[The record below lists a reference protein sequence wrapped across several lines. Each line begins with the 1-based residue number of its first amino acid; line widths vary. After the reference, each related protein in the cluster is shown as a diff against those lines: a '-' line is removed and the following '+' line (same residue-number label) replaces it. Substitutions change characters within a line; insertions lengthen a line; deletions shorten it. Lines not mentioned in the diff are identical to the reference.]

1 MKKRH
6 KKLLD
11 EYWEDVVKDLV
22 DNHGIKPKRAKKAA
36 EQLRSELAS
45 HGVTL
50 LVAHWD
56 PEEYASDIARQ
67 IKMNS
72 L

>member
-1 MKKRH
+1 MKKKRR

-22 DNHGIKPKRAKKAA
+22 DNHGIKLKRAKKEAK
-36 EQLRSELAS
+36 QLRSELAS
-45 HGVTL
+45 HGVTD

-56 PEEYASDIARQ
+56 PEEYASGIANR
-67 IKMNS
+67 IKNE
-72 L
+72 